1 MDLKVRRARLG
12 DLEKL
17 ISFALE
23 EAREA
28 EGLKKVPATLRKGIE
43 TALYDETIA
52 LYWVLV
58 DKNDEPVGNVSAL
71 REWSNW
77 NAGFYWWIQ
86 SMYIS
91 PEYRGKGHLLKLL
104 DAVKAEARRQGG
116 LDLRLYVN
124 KDNNRAVRAYLKS
137 GFTESKYKIMI
148 QGL

>member
-1 MDLKVRRARLG
+1 MDLKVRRARLS

-17 ISFALE
+17 IMFALE
-23 EAREA
+23 EAKEA
-28 EGLKKVPATLRKGIE
+28 EGLKKVPATLRIGIE
-43 TALYDETIA
+43 TALHDENIA

-58 DKNDEPVGNVSAL
+58 DESDEPLGNVSAL

-91 PEYRGKGHLLKLL
+91 PEYRGKGYLSKLL

-124 KDNNRAVRAYLKS
+124 KDNNRAVKAYRKS
-137 GFTESKYKIMI
+137 GFLVSKYKIMT
-148 QGL
+148 QEL

>member
-1 MDLKVRRARLG
+1 MELKVRRARLG

-17 ISFALE
+17 ILFALE

-43 TALYDETIA
+43 TALHDEKIA

-86 SMYIS
+86 SMFIS
-91 PEYRGKGHLLKLL
+91 PEYRGKGYLSELL
-104 DAVKAEARRQGG
+104 DAVKTEAQTQGG
-116 LDLRLYVN
+116 LDLRLYVSKN
-124 KDNNRAVRAYLKS
+124 NNRAVKAYRKS
-137 GFTESKYKIMI
+137 GFRESKYKIMI